1 MKTTASIACAQCR
14 VVSVSAVRSSMPIL
28 RTGKVA
34 EKIKGF
40 YTPRVTLHRRCRSVK
55 HTAAPSFHEAD
66 ELGSSYRDDQRFCS
80 SLGSQCVGVM
90 PNDSRE
96 AQCPEGEDHLKD
108 EVRYEHSCAS
118 ENSGNAISTVGTG
131 GLTLDRGVSVVVSRF
146 PTSNERRLE
155 ELAKLVMTLNQSLLS
170 VSEQLETLVR
180 QKEASSNGS
189 GNSFEV
195 VQGRKQSA
203 VRRGD
208 LKPVETMHLLGTGD
222 PESRRSRMES
232 KEKVPKR
239 EVQRIISRNK
249 RENGKLTEHRAAID
263 RRIREDD
270 ERFMGAALEEARK
283 AATAGEVPVGA
294 VIVQKGKIVA
304 RAYNRVESDGDPTAH
319 AEMLCLRIAARQ
331 HGDWRLVDATMYVTL
346 EPCPMCAGAIL
357 QSRLKG
363 VVWGSRNTL
372 LGADGSWVSLFPE
385 SVEEEVDVE
394 STRSEHEPWSRP
406 PKHPLHPSMEVR
418 REILADACATIMRN
432 FFKARRKLN
441 RHFVKTKPRW
451 LPLSVWVL
459 FKRLLHWLTSLRE
472 D

>member
-14 VVSVSAVRSSMPIL
+14 VVSASGVRSSMPIL

-40 YTPRVTLHRRCRSVK
+40 YTPRVTLHRRCHSVK
-55 HTAAPSFHEAD
+55 YTTAPSFNEAD

-96 AQCPEGEDHLKD
+96 AQFPEGEDHLKD
-108 EVRYEHSCAS
+108 EVRYEHSRAS
-118 ENSGNAISTVGTG
+118 ENSGNAISTVGTV
-131 GLTLDRGVSVVVSRF
+131 DCGVSVVVSRF

-180 QKEASSNGS
+180 QKEASSSGS

-195 VQGRKQSA
+195 VPGRNQSA
-203 VRRGD
+203 MRRGD

-222 PESRRSRMES
+222 PESRRSRMGS

-249 RENGKLTEHRAAID
+249 REIGKLPEHRAAINS
-263 RRIREDD
+263 IREDD

-394 STRSEHEPWSRP
+394 STRSENEPCSRP
-406 PKHPLHPSMEVR
+406 LKHPLHPSMEVR
-418 REILADACATIMRN
+418 REILADECATIMRN
-432 FFKARRKLN
+432 FFKARRKFN
-441 RHFVKTKPRW
+441 RHFVKTNPRW

-459 FKRLLHWLTSLRE
+459 FKRLLHWLTILRE